1 MTEFFSAHPV
11 LRTAASVV
19 IIMAVT
25 AAVIYALRIVL
36 DRVEARLKQQGRRS
50 TGKVSWKMLRKAAVA
65 LVLILGIITA
75 INRIPTLA
83 RTLTAVLAGSGVLAV
98 VIGFAAQESFG
109 NLISG
114 VFLTLFKPFD
124 VGDRVTLPDRGI
136 TGMVED
142 ITLRHTVLRTVAD
155 TRELIPNSVMGSAIV
170 ENVNYIDG
178 SLTLI
183 PIEVDVAY
191 DTDLELAVRVMRE
204 ALASHPL
211 CAGEKPPKVL
221 VTGFGGSG
229 VSLRGFLPIRDPAL
243 FHQAGSDARILVKK
257 AFDAN
262 GITIPYLTVTIANRS
277 DGEGIRIV
285 TNREPKE

>member
-1 MTEFFSAHPV
+1 MAEFFTAHPV
-11 LRTAASVV
+11 LRTVAAVAVILLGTGVV
-19 IIMAVT
+19 IFL
-25 AAVIYALRIVL
+25 LRKGL
-36 DRVEARLKQQGRRS
+36 DRLELKLKRQGTQS
-50 TGKVSWKMLRKAAVA
+50 SGKVSWKMLRKAIVA
-65 LVLILGIITA
+65 LVVILGAITA
-75 INRIPTLA
+75 INQIPTLA
-83 RTLTAVLAGSGVLAV
+83 GTLTTILAGSGILAV

-136 TGMVED
+136 SGIIED
-142 ITLRHTVLRTVAD
+142 LTLRHTVIRTVAD
-155 TRELIPNSVMGSAIV
+155 TRELIPNAVMGSAIV
-170 ENVNYIDG
+170 ENGNYVDG
-178 SLTLI
+178 TLTLI

-191 DTDLELAVRVMRE
+191 DTDLDLAVRVMRE
-204 ALASHPL
+204 ALLSHPL

-229 VSLRGFLPIRDPAL
+229 ISMRGFLPIRDPAL

-262 GITIPYLTVTIANRS
+262 GITIPYLTVTIANQNRDDS
-277 DGEGIRIV
+277 IRIV
-285 TNREPKE
+285 TNREPEE